1 MLADLNLKYDVGG
14 VSLTPITAYTHRDVL
29 VTRDA
34 TALTGSITG
43 GSIGLPANIYTLDA
57 PLDDSTT
64 SKVWTQ
70 EVRLSGRS
78 DRVKWLVG
86 GFYIK
91 NKPHYAPDLFVSRFD
106 TLAAP
111 ILGAPYGFT
120 RGLRAPKDHLF
131 WSNLSYD
138 LRQTAV
144 FREAT
149 LSVGP
154 RLALTGGPPDYDFDA
169 SRGHILHG
177 L

>member
-70 EVRLSGRS
+70 ELRLSGGS
-78 DRVKWLVG
+78 DRVKWLLAR
-86 GFYIK
+86 FYSK
-91 NKPHYAPDLFVSRFD
+91 NQRHYAQALFGSRID
-106 TLAAP
+106 TPAAP
-111 ILGAPYGFT
+111 
-120 RGLRAPKDHLF
+120 
-131 WSNLSYD
+131 
-138 LRQTAV
+138 
-144 FREAT
+144 
-149 LSVGP
+149 
-154 RLALTGGPPDYDFDA
+154 
-169 SRGHILHG
+169 
-177 L
+177 